1 MPPKKL
7 SQLKEV
13 CVCATQGCS
22 RFNYVEDG
30 ITWPGVQL
38 TLNVVKSHRLANE
51 RAKTSHRNVDST
63 PMVNRFHGLSVESN
77 QLIATQQLGSS
88 NTSLPP
94 DSLMNDKNRRIEI
107 HALKKQIVFERLI
120 LREEGKSE
128 EEIENSLKDL
138 QSQLSALTHQ
148 PTPHTKIEM
157 AKSPEEAL
165 AELRQEMI
173 RVNAKMA
180 MLEATTAAPPQQVPQ
195 PVPNATQAAVLANF
209 IKLQTNFHK
218 EGNAWK
224 IVLNNHGSNY
234 KQWEASIDQTPM
246 HAFCVTTT
254 FVNNKDCLSSLT
266 SQQEASIC
274 GLLKHTICDS
284 HDKNVEAGGMEK
296 PNEVFNYL
304 KTKCSHSDRRSKIE
318 LASTLLQLAND
329 TSPSDDFTVSKWS
342 KNLSA
347 LTKLQTYLQTSIL
360 IFDLET
366 VAPNHYMAI
375 HLAEC
380 LKKFGPV
387 RSWWAFPL
395 ERLMAQILKASHN
408 NHIGELEITFLNDFC
423 WLGNL
428 RFLLNSDRLPDQ
440 LRPFI
445 APLRTCSDPVP
456 RCIPQSVDPHW
467 QKQILSS
474 EIFPQLITKIDSI
487 KSCTDQLEK
496 IAHVNRRVKFLQS
509 VHVEPNLTYAS
520 YAVSHNNLM
529 IQFRVTSSRVETC
542 FGRINQIFK
551 HKRVILEKQ
560 TLTNVWL
567 VVCSQFCHI
576 PPNIPHPFTSLVTY
590 NLQVDLC
597 YLETHKPQVI
607 HIDEAIAHC
616 AWIHYQA
623 KEISTAFDQDCIALV
638 SLDQLGSH
646 YQFQHNYRFG
656 SDHEFQWLRSTRL
669 I

>member
-1 MPPKKL
+1 
-7 SQLKEV
+7 
-13 CVCATQGCS
+13 
-22 RFNYVEDG
+22 
-30 ITWPGVQL
+30 
-38 TLNVVKSHRLANE
+38 
-51 RAKTSHRNVDST
+51 
-63 PMVNRFHGLSVESN
+63 
-77 QLIATQQLGSS
+77 
-88 NTSLPP
+88 
-94 DSLMNDKNRRIEI
+94 MNDKNRRIEI

-254 FVNNKDCLSSLT
+254 FVNNKDCSSSLT

-347 LTKLQTYLQTSIL
+347 LTKLQVTTNELVGLMLQNTIRPPLGTDLKTFEFSMDHTLNEKEDVTKVIDSATSKL
-360 IFDLET
+360 KPKAGSFDPSAMDLDKIQAFNQRPPNRYVPPHLRNTSDKQRSEQPRLNQDKAAHYRGKGQSKT
-366 VAPNHYMAI
+366 PLAKYGKDCAHCEQEGHWYVDCLLYWRSVGMNEIPAPPANH
-375 HLAEC
+375 L
-380 LKKFGPV
+380 LKDSNYIPPRRKHV
-387 RSWWAFPL
+387 
-395 ERLMAQILKASHN
+395 Q
-408 NHIGELEITFLNDFC
+408 
-423 WLGNL
+423 
-428 RFLLNSDRLPDQ
+428 Q
-440 LRPFI
+440 LRQ
-445 APLRTCSDPVP
+445 VN
-456 RCIPQSVDPHW
+456 
-467 QKQILSS
+467 
-474 EIFPQLITKIDSI
+474 FPNVTEGALLDSGA
-487 KSCTDQLEK
+487 SAHGDNTD
-496 IAHVNRRVKFLQS
+496 A
-509 VHVEPNLTYAS
+509 
-520 YAVSHNNLM
+520 
-529 IQFRVTSSRVETC
+529 
-542 FGRINQIFK
+542 
-551 HKRVILEKQ
+551 
-560 TLTNVWL
+560 
-567 VVCSQFCHI
+567 
-576 PPNIPHPFTSLVTY
+576 
-590 NLQVDLC
+590 
-597 YLETHKPQVI
+597 
-607 HIDEAIAHC
+607 
-616 AWIHYQA
+616 
-623 KEISTAFDQDCIALV
+623 DCKAR
-638 SLDQLGSH
+638 D
-646 YQFQHNYRFG
+646 
-656 SDHEFQWLRSTRL
+656 
-669 I
+669 

>member
-63 PMVNRFHGLSVESN
+63 PMVNRFHGLSLESN

-94 DSLMNDKNRRIEI
+94 DVNASYLQSIPRLETGSACGLLTCAGLCCRSRLSSNRLKASSTQDTRVKIGDSEDSGALKSLMNDKNRHIEI
-107 HALKKQIVFERLI
+107 HALKKQIAFERLI

-165 AELRQEMI
+165 AELQQEMI

-254 FVNNKDCLSSLT
+254 FVNNKDCSSSLT

-342 KNLSA
+342 KKPLS
-347 LTKLQTYLQTSIL
+347 
-360 IFDLET
+360 
-366 VAPNHYMAI
+366 PNKIESY
-375 HLAEC
+375 
-380 LKKFGPV
+380 
-387 RSWWAFPL
+387 
-395 ERLMAQILKASHN
+395 
-408 NHIGELEITFLNDFC
+408 
-423 WLGNL
+423 
-428 RFLLNSDRLPDQ
+428 DQ
-440 LRPFI
+440 
-445 APLRTCSDPVP
+445 
-456 RCIPQSVDPHW
+456 
-467 QKQILSS
+467 
-474 EIFPQLITKIDSI
+474 
-487 KSCTDQLEK
+487 
-496 IAHVNRRVKFLQS
+496 
-509 VHVEPNLTYAS
+509 
-520 YAVSHNNLM
+520 
-529 IQFRVTSSRVETC
+529 
-542 FGRINQIFK
+542 
-551 HKRVILEKQ
+551 
-560 TLTNVWL
+560 
-567 VVCSQFCHI
+567 
-576 PPNIPHPFTSLVTY
+576 
-590 NLQVDLC
+590 
-597 YLETHKPQVI
+597 
-607 HIDEAIAHC
+607 
-616 AWIHYQA
+616 
-623 KEISTAFDQDCIALV
+623 
-638 SLDQLGSH
+638 
-646 YQFQHNYRFG
+646 
-656 SDHEFQWLRSTRL
+656 
-669 I
+669 

>member
-1 MPPKKL
+1 MAFL
-7 SQLKEV
+7 AFANNVWLK
-13 CVCATQGCS
+13 ASSTQDT
-22 RFNYVEDG
+22 R
-30 ITWPGVQL
+30 
-38 TLNVVKSHRLANE
+38 VKIG
-51 RAKTSHRNVDST
+51 DSKDS
-63 PMVNRFHGLSVESN
+63 GALK
-77 QLIATQQLGSS
+77 
-88 NTSLPP
+88 
-94 DSLMNDKNRRIEI
+94 SLMNDKNRRIEI

-254 FVNNKDCLSSLT
+254 FVNNKDCSSSLT

-347 LTKLQTYLQTSIL
+347 LTKLQVTTNELVGLMLQNTIRPPLGTDLKTFEFSMDHTLNEKEDVTKIKYKPSTNVPL
-360 IFDLET
+360 IVMF
-366 VAPNHYMAI
+366 
-375 HLAEC
+375 
-380 LKKFGPV
+380 
-387 RSWWAFPL
+387 
-395 ERLMAQILKASHN
+395 
-408 NHIGELEITFLNDFC
+408 
-423 WLGNL
+423 
-428 RFLLNSDRLPDQ
+428 
-440 LRPFI
+440 
-445 APLRTCSDPVP
+445 LRT
-456 RCIPQSVDPHW
+456 
-467 QKQILSS
+467 
-474 EIFPQLITKIDSI
+474 
-487 KSCTDQLEK
+487 
-496 IAHVNRRVKFLQS
+496 
-509 VHVEPNLTYAS
+509 
-520 YAVSHNNLM
+520 
-529 IQFRVTSSRVETC
+529 
-542 FGRINQIFK
+542 
-551 HKRVILEKQ
+551 
-560 TLTNVWL
+560 
-567 VVCSQFCHI
+567 
-576 PPNIPHPFTSLVTY
+576 
-590 NLQVDLC
+590 
-597 YLETHKPQVI
+597 
-607 HIDEAIAHC
+607 
-616 AWIHYQA
+616 
-623 KEISTAFDQDCIALV
+623 
-638 SLDQLGSH
+638 
-646 YQFQHNYRFG
+646 
-656 SDHEFQWLRSTRL
+656 
-669 I
+669 